1 MRGSSGLGEQVAV
14 LHVARGRRLSE
25 QACLSRGL
33 VRTGLYLCVWVLGI
47 VFAFPLYWAIA
58 TSLKA
63 EKELYYYP
71 PHFVPDDL
79 LWQNYLDV
87 LTRYPFQLWFLNT
100 SIITAL
106 SVLGSTVTGTIVAYS
121 FARFR
126 YPGRELLFLITLG
139 TMMFPAQIT
148 LIPSFILFKL
158 LGWVNTLY
166 PLIVPPFFGGG
177 AFTIFLLRQ
186 FIMSVPRDL
195 DEAAVIDGA
204 SYPRVLWSVL
214 VPLTKPALATVAII
228 HFIGSWNDF
237 LGPLI
242 YLNKPKMMTL
252 AVGLR
257 YFQTQPQDGR
267 RFDHYMM
274 GMVVM
279 TALPCIILFF
289 LAQRYFV
296 QGIVMSGIK
305 G

>member
-1 MRGSSGLGEQVAV
+1 MIGQQVG
-14 LHVARGRRLSE
+14 VARSGPAGR
-25 QACLSRGL
+25 Q
-33 VRTGLYLCVWVLGI
+33 VTGSARASHATGRVTLYVGVWVLGL
-47 VFAFPLYWAIA
+47 VFAFPLYWAII
-58 TSLKA
+58 TSLKT
-63 EKELYYYP
+63 ERELYYYP
-71 PHFVPDDL
+71 PHFVPDAFI
-79 LWQNYLDV
+79 WTNYV
-87 LTRYPFQLWFLNT
+87 EVVTKFPFAQWFLNT
-100 SIITAL
+100 STITAL
-106 SVLGSTVTGTIVAYS
+106 NVVGATVTGTIVAYS

-126 YPGRELLFLITLG
+126 YPGRELLFMITLG

-148 LIPSFILFKL
+148 LIPTFILFKL

-166 PLIVPPFFGGG
+166 PLIIPPFFGGG

-186 FIMSVPRDL
+186 FIMSIPRDL

-204 SYPRVLWSVL
+204 SYPQILWSVL
-214 VPLTKPALATVAII
+214 VPLTKPAIATVAII
-228 HFIGSWNDF
+228 HFIGAWNDF

-257 YFQTQPQDGR
+257 YFQTQPSDGR

-274 GMVVM
+274 AMVVM

-289 LAQRYFV
+289 AAQRYFV

>member
-1 MRGSSGLGEQVAV
+1 MAEPVAMPR
-14 LHVARGRRLSE
+14 AAAGRRVS
-25 QACLSRGL
+25 AGARVSRG
-33 VRTGLYLCVWVLGI
+33 VGRASLYAGVTVLGI
-47 VFAFPLYWAIA
+47 LFAFPLYWAMI
-58 TSLKA
+58 TSLKG
-63 EKELYYYP
+63 ERELYYYP
-71 PHFVPDDL
+71 PRFLPDGL
-79 LWQNYLDV
+79 LWGNYVEV
-87 LTRYPFQLWFLNT
+87 LTKSPFAQWLENT
-100 SIITAL
+100 VIITVL
-106 SVLGSTVTGTIVAYS
+106 NVLGATISGTIVAYS

-148 LIPSFILFKL
+148 LIPTFIMFKL
-158 LGWVNTLY
+158 LGWVNTLN
-166 PLIVPPFFGGG
+166 PLIIPPFFGGG

-186 FIMSVPRDL
+186 FIMSIPRDL

-214 VPLTKPALATVAII
+214 IPLTKPALATVAII

-257 YFQTQPQDGR
+257 YFQTQPSDGR

-274 GMVVM
+274 AMVVM
-279 TALPCIILFF
+279 TALPCILLFF

>member
-1 MRGSSGLGEQVAV
+1 MANQTGV
-14 LHVARGRRLSE
+14 LQAASVGRSVSESARASRLVGRL
-25 QACLSRGL
+25 
-33 VRTGLYLCVWVLGI
+33 TLYASVTVLGLL
-47 VFAFPLYWAIA
+47 FAFPLYWALI
-58 TSLKA
+58 TSLKS
-63 EKELYYYP
+63 ERELYYYP
-71 PHFVPDDL
+71 PHFVPDGF
-79 LWQNYLDV
+79 LWSNYV
-87 LTRYPFQLWFLNT
+87 EVVTKFPFAQWFLNT
-100 SIITAL
+100 STITAL
-106 SVLGSTVTGTIVAYS
+106 NVIGATVTGTIVAYS

-126 YPGRELLFLITLG
+126 YPGRELLFMITLG

-148 LIPSFILFKL
+148 LIPTFILFKL

-166 PLIVPPFFGGG
+166 PLIIPPFFGGG

-186 FIMSVPRDL
+186 FIMSIPRDL

-214 VPLTKPALATVAII
+214 VPLTKPAIATVAII
-228 HFIGSWNDF
+228 HFIGAWNDF

-257 YFQTQPQDGR
+257 YFQAQPSDGR

-274 GMVVM
+274 AMVVM